1 MAAKNFRSA
10 FNGFNR
16 QDVVHYIE
24 LLNNQHKAQIEQ
36 LNNQLAIANQKASA
50 KDADLQAELD
60 AALEKCAQ
68 LEAQLAAAPE
78 KTEAVPTQEELEAQ
92 LAGSPI
98 GSTEQELEAYRR
110 AERAER
116 IAQER
121 AQQVCTQANAILADT
136 AAKAEAAVAEV
147 ADLAGQ
153 ANARLQAYQEAING
167 TQELFKNAIA
177 ALYAIKPDSEV

>member
-50 KDADLQAELD
+50 GNADLQAELA
-60 AALEKCAQ
+60 AALERCA
-68 LEAQLAAAPE
+68 
-78 KTEAVPTQEELEAQ
+78 ELEAQ
-92 LAGSPI
+92 LASAP
-98 GSTEQELEAYRR
+98 EKAEAVPAQEELEFYRR
-110 AERAER
+110 AEQAER
-116 IAQER
+116 MARER
-121 AQQVCTQANAILADT
+121 AQQIYTQANAILADT

-153 ANARLQAYQEAING
+153 ANARLQAYQQAING
-167 TQELFKNAIA
+167 TQELFQNAIS